1 ADVNGA
7 RNILAAGHAVLACG
21 EMADLGRSMK
31 QEPAETI
38 QATA

>member
-1 ADVNGA
+1 
-7 RNILAAGHAVLACG
+7 GHAVLACG